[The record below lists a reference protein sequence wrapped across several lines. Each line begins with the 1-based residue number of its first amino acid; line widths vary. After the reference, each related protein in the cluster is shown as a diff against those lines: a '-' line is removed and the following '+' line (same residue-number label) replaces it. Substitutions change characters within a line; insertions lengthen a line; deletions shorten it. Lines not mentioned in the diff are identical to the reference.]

1 MARKDHDID
10 FLNEQHTGLTQE
22 YQDLLEIKIALDME
36 IAACRKVLKGEE
48 TCLGLSTSQDASMR
62 DNTDSRAGIGFKRKR
77 LFASVDEY
85 TGSKITTTF
94 TQPGV
99 FLIQA
104 LDEDL
109 KCIKVTNTGDV
120 EESLGSFQLKCTS
133 DGKVKT
139 NLSIYFLNFKF

>member
-1 MARKDHDID
+1 
-10 FLNEQHTGLTQE
+10 
-22 YQDLLEIKIALDME
+22 
-36 IAACRKVLKGEE
+36 
-48 TCLGLSTSQDASMR
+48 MR
-62 DNTDSRAGIGFKRKR
+62 DTTDSGTGRGTKRKR
-77 LFASVDEY
+77 LIESVEEY
-85 TGSKITTTF
+85 TGSNITTTF

-120 EESLGSFQLKCTS
+120 EESLGSYQLKCTS

-139 NLSIYFLNFKF
+139 NLIIYF

>member
-1 MARKDHDID
+1 MAKMDYTIN
-10 FLNEQHTGLTQE
+10 FLKEQITQLSKE
-22 YQDLLEIKIALDME
+22 HQELLEIKIALDME

-104 LDEDL
+104 LDEHL
-109 KCIKVTNTGDV
+109 KSIKINKTGDM
-120 EESLGSFQLKCTS
+120 EEFLGNFQLNCT
-133 DGKVKT
+133 V
-139 NLSIYFLNFKF
+139 LAIVR